1 MQAEKEMSSQS
12 RDRELL
18 ACLTLFNCRYLG
30 ARTWKELVRAYGSPA
45 RAISS
50 GWEEWLS
57 RSLVNK
63 RQVRS
68 LKDGSAKRDA
78 ARDAEIIAKKGYKTI
93 IWTDSEYPELLRN
106 IPDPPLL
113 FYYRGDISLLSR
125 TCLAAVGSRKC
136 SVYGVEMAKS
146 ICSELS
152 ENNICIVSG
161 FASGIDREA
170 HLAGLS
176 GPGSSIA
183 VLGTGI
189 DLIYPAR
196 NRDLWSQLVQK
207 GLVLTEFP
215 PGTEPDGY
223 NFPHRN
229 RIIAGMSNGV
239 LVLQGEMKSGSLI
252 TASLALDQGRE
263 VFAVPGGV
271 NMPGYEGCNQLI
283 RDGAYLVRS
292 ARDILEVV
300 GSDLHAPDRHSLSA
314 NNMRLSELE
323 VDEDEAGIMELL
335 FPGDELHIDTITRK
349 TGWSSSEVSRILT
362 GLEIKGFVRKSPG
375 MYYSV
380 SV

>member
-1 MQAEKEMSSQS
+1 MSSHS

-18 ACLTLFNCRYLG
+18 ACLTLFRCRYLG
-30 ARTWKELVRAYGSPA
+30 ARTWRELVRIYGSPA
-45 RAISS
+45 RALGA

-63 RQVRS
+63 RQVQS
-68 LKDGSAKRDA
+68 LKDGGAKREA
-78 ARDAEIIAKKGYKTI
+78 ARDLEIIAKHGHKTI
-93 IWTDSEYPELLRN
+93 IWTDPEYPELLRN

-113 FYYRGDISLLSR
+113 FYYRGDVGLLSR

-136 SVYGVEMAKS
+136 SVYGVEMAKG

-152 ENNICIVSG
+152 QNNICIVSG

-176 GPGSSIA
+176 GPGGSVA

-196 NRDLWSQLVQK
+196 NRDLWSRMVQK

-229 RIIAGMSNGV
+229 RIIAGMSSGV
-239 LVLQGEMKSGSLI
+239 LVLQGELKSGSLI

-292 ARDILEVV
+292 AGDILEVV
-300 GSDLHAPDRHSLSA
+300 GSELHAPDSHFLSA
-314 NNMRLSELE
+314 NNMRLSQLD
-323 VDEDEAGIMELL
+323 VDEDEARIMEHL
-335 FPGDELHIDTITRK
+335 FSGDELHIDTITRK
-349 TGWSSSEVSRILT
+349 TELKSSEVSRILT
-362 GLEIKGFVRKSPG
+362 GLEIKGLIRRSPG
-375 MYYSV
+375 MYYSM